1 MIVLLVIT
9 IIVLIGVIIY
19 LNMAFY
25 KEKKVFKIRIQ
36 TLQSIIADITA
47 KQTLQQ
53 GQLELAGQMDQTLKS
68 VKTTLNQD
76 VFGLQ
81 YEMFDL
87 LSKNNLLKK

>member
-9 IIVLIGVIIY
+9 ILVLTGVIIY
-19 LNMAFY
+19 LNVAFY

-36 TLQSIIADITA
+36 TLQSIIADITT

-53 GQLELAGQMDQTLKS
+53 GQLELADQMNQTLKS